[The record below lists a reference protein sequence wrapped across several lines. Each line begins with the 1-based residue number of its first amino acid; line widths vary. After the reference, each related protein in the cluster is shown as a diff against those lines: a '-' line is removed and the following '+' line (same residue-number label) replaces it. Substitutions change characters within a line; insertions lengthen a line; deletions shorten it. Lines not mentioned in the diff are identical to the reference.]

1 MDANESA
8 NELSGAPSNSASQ
21 SVMLCILTIPLGEV
35 RVIFFLQTLTVN
47 TVNSRDYWSATVN
60 IEGQPM
66 MCKLDTGANCS
77 IISRRDVEKLPGLP
91 EEACQ
96 VALTSFFGHKSTS
109 QAKVRLRLSAND
121 RVVPETFYIVDQ
133 SVPEPSSGSAAERL
147 GFIVRVWHID
157 VDQLYPPAQPFAEI
171 FTGLGELKDYEYEIK
186 LKPGAVGV
194 VVPARRV
201 PVALENMTRAELQR
215 MEEQGVITKPEVR
228 YLGHILT
235 TEGLRLDP
243 ERVQDILSMS
253 EPKNAS
259 EPRLKSILAATNN
272 DPVVVELLEYAVTSW
287 PDSKHEV
294 PEAIRTYWSYQ
305 EEIHA
310 QDGLLFCSNKSP
322 LQRLMGRQTR
332 TLLPV
337 PTSHL
342 VPEVVPNRAVHNRL
356 QEIRQRQRIY
366 YNRGSRNLPPLSPG
380 QRVTAYDTHEKTW
393 TPAVFLR
400 PPETPRSLV
409 VKTEEGQELRRTREH
424 LREAPPPLR
433 EESPPATPAGSEQQD
448 DAQPAQ
454 ELRRSTRARREPC
467 HYPQPEKQ
475 L

>member
-1 MDANESA
+1 MVTAVPSRNDNAASPPAVNDVA
-8 NELSGAPSNSASQ
+8 ATKAPGY
-21 SVMLCILTIPLGEV
+21 I
-35 RVIFFLQTLTVN
+35 
-47 TVNSRDYWSATVN
+47 
-60 IEGQPM
+60 GQRLAWM
-66 MCKLDTGANCS
+66 ENLEE
-77 IISRRDVEKLPGLP
+77 RDVEKLPDLP
-91 EEACQ
+91 EQACQ
-96 VALTSFFGHKSTS
+96 VALTSFSGHKSTS

-121 RVVPETFYIVDQ
+121 RVVPETFCIVDQ
-133 SVPEPSSGSAAERL
+133 SVPVTLSGSATERL
-147 GFIVRVWHID
+147 GFIVRVRHID

-186 LKPGAVGV
+186 LKLGAVGV

-201 PVALENMTRAELQR
+201 PVTLENKTRVELQR

-228 YLGHILT
+228 FLGHILT

-243 ERVQDILSMS
+243 ERVQDILSIS
-253 EPKNAS
+253 EPNNAS

-272 DPVVVELLEYAVTSW
+272 DPVLVKLREYTVTSW

-310 QDGLLFCSNKSP
+310 QDGLLFRSNK
-322 LQRLMGRQTR
+322 RLVGRQTR

-342 VPEVVPNRAVHNRL
+342 VPEVMPNRAVHNRL

-400 PPETPRSLV
+400 TAETPRCLV
-409 VKTEEGQELRRTREH
+409 VKTEEGHELRRTREH

-433 EESPPATPAGSEQQD
+433 EESPPGTPAGSEQQD

-454 ELRRSTRARREPC
+454 ELRRSTRARREHC
-467 HYPQPEKQ
+467 RYPQPERQ